1 MLAGSGRL
9 ASSACSEAARFMSLT
24 HNDRVKLTA
33 VWLNTL
39 SAAAVA
45 AGVIAP
51 LRFYGVTA
59 APVAPA
65 LLYLGFG
72 LWFFAGI
79 GLHLAA
85 RWLLGSLRE

>member
-1 MLAGSGRL
+1 
-9 ASSACSEAARFMSLT
+9 MSLI
-24 HNDRVKLTA
+24 HNERVKLTA
-33 VWLNTL
+33 VWFNTL

-65 LLYLGFG
+65 LLYLGSG

-79 GLHLAA
+79 GLIFCLSMVFTIAILGKILTSKFVIS
-85 RWLLGSLRE
+85 LLFN